1 VIRWIVILSLLQLV
15 PFWRIFRRMG
25 LPPWLA
31 IMAAVPLVN
40 LIVLYY
46 AAMSPWPA
54 ESAWPRAKLPGRDD
68 GPDAKF

>member
-1 VIRWIVILSLLQLV
+1 MIRWIVILSLLQLV

-31 IMAAVPLVN
+31 IMASVPLVN
-40 LIVLYY
+40 LIGLYY

-54 ESAWPRAKLPGRDD
+54 ESRWQALKGGRDD